1 MKKNITRQES
11 IGEIYEGE
19 YGYAAAYN
27 CMHADL
33 KGRVAL
39 VTGGT
44 GMIGGA
50 TATLLARSGAN
61 VVVWGRNA
69 EAGAEKER
77 ELRALGGDSRFDRV
91 DLTDKAATD
100 AAVRRILDR
109 YGRIDILFANA
120 GANFTNRQPIDK
132 YDIDL
137 FDRNID
143 VNLYYGTVNLCQQVL
158 PAMMRQHRGSII
170 FTSSVCGYSGLRK
183 QSGFVASKFAVS
195 QLGRSM
201 AMEYGKYNI
210 RVNVLC
216 PGSLP
221 QPKDHLNVLWDSV
234 DFDDYDGNFERP
246 QSMVFDIAARRPA
259 YPTDMA
265 GLVLYLA
272 SDDACYTTGQVIM
285 VDGGWTCGL
294 SGEY

>member
-1 MKKNITRQES
+1 
-11 IGEIYEGE
+11 
-19 YGYAAAYN
+19 
-27 CMHADL
+27 
-33 KGRVAL
+33 
-39 VTGGT
+39 
-44 GMIGGA
+44 
-50 TATLLARSGAN
+50 
-61 VVVWGRNA
+61 
-69 EAGAEKER
+69 
-77 ELRALGGDSRFDRV
+77 
-91 DLTDKAATD
+91 
-100 AAVRRILDR
+100 
-109 YGRIDILFANA
+109 
-120 GANFTNRQPIDK
+120 
-132 YDIDL
+132 
-137 FDRNID
+137 
-143 VNLYYGTVNLCQQVL
+143 
-158 PAMMRQHRGSII
+158 
-170 FTSSVCGYSGLRK
+170 
-183 QSGFVASKFAVS
+183 
-195 QLGRSM
+195 M